1 MCVINQMGG
10 QRVYNAKTYT
20 VDNNCFFFDKCVFN
34 SIFLK
39 RKGDKKVGEYEEILA
54 DLIGISASTIHSW
67 RVGESSP
74 SDIEKIIDVASVFDL
89 NDYKTLL
96 KKKEGV
102 VTMQIT
108 DRQKDSIKRIYD
120 AVVVFFDTFDKTDGF
135 NSYWHKICG
144 MYKCDKEVQNALYDI
159 ADAEHEKVRL
169 VLKKEYIELFRLDL
183 YEKLEEYV
191 YDYILDTY
199 ADEKS
204 SYAYRFEAGVEKI
217 DGTRDTLTTDEE
229 ITKAMKVL
237 HELLEPYM

>member
-1 MCVINQMGG
+1 ME
-10 QRVYNAKTYT
+10 YNSKTYI
-20 VDNNCFFFDKCVFN
+20 VDNINYCFDKGVFN
-34 SIFLK
+34 SVFLK
-39 RKGDKKVGEYEEILA
+39 RKGDAKVGKYEEMLS
-54 DLIGISASTIHSW
+54 DSIGVSASTIHSW
-67 RVGESSP
+67 RVGDSSP
-74 SDIEKIIDVASVFDL
+74 SDIDKIIDLASLLDL
-89 NDYKTLL
+89 GDYKILL

-102 VTMQIT
+102 VVMQIT

-144 MYKCDKEVQNALYDI
+144 MYKSAREVQNALYDI

-199 ADEKS
+199 ADEKL

-229 ITKAMKVL
+229 IAKAMKEL
-237 HELLEPYM
+237 HEILEPYM